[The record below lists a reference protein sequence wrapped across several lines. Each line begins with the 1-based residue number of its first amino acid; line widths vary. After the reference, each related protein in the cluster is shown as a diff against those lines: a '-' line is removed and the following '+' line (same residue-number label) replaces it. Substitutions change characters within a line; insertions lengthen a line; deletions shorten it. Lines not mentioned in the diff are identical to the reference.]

1 MQDIITVVKNLLES
15 SLFRSV
21 FWACVIFIAT
31 LVASRLAVRALR
43 HVLRRDESPL
53 PTVSIIAN
61 IVRAIIWIIGVSI
74 ILDSCFG
81 INTSSVIAALGV
93 GGIAVSL
100 GFQDTLANL
109 IGGLQVTLMGIVK
122 PGDNIEVGSES
133 GVVQDVTWRH
143 TTIQDSMGQTV
154 IVPNSIISTTALVH
168 LLPANRVT
176 VPFTIPRTSTGNDA
190 AKRDAQLTGT
200 DALSQR
206 IIDCAREAASS
217 VSPVVSGPTVYFA
230 EIAELGIR
238 GKVILQVKDAAQVSA
253 AADAIVRALATML
266 G

>member
-1 MQDIITVVKNLLES
+1 MQDIITVVKGLLES
-15 SLFRSV
+15 SLFRSI

-53 PTVSIIAN
+53 PT
-61 IVRAIIWIIGVSI
+61 VSI

-143 TTIQDSMGQTV
+143 TTIKDSMGQTV

-176 VPFTIPRTSTGNDA
+176 VPFTIPRTSTGDDA